1 MENIKFV
8 MHEPWEFAYAVYEAG
23 GIESLLKELKENKI
37 ELDEFMSKIVD
48 TYKLRISKFLKSEM
62 DYFFDYK
69 HNYGGIGLM
78 LLASMIRRNPDINKV
93 QDFILCINDTDENI
107 FMSYAVCSLVFYNED
122 KFVKDICDWESV
134 KCSSAEMLKLVNSVD
149 EKYVLYKD
157 VLIEC
162 LENPLETKE
171 RFCLML
177 RQFYERVYRE
187 IEDEVYEK
195 CKHFEVR
202 YEDKFKKDENKFISL
217 YLNTSVQN
225 IKDYDVKVHVSY
237 FNYYGESSWGNLDN
251 NTVWYV
257 LGAYSDKYYADEDE
271 YDKNIFQL
279 LFKTLSDKKR
289 LDMVELLAKRP
300 WYVSELAE
308 QLGLTAATV
317 SYHISMLWRFNIIK
331 FERSDHRIYYSLDK
345 ERLKDI
351 IENFTKGLL
360 NV

>member
-8 MHEPWEFAYAVYEAG
+8 IHEPWEFAYAIYVSGGYEV
-23 GIESLLKELKENKI
+23 LLKELKENKI
-37 ELDEFMSKIVD
+37 EVDEYGK
-48 TYKLRISKFLKSEM
+48 KLINSIKPKISKFLKGEM

-78 LLASMIRRNPDINKV
+78 LLASLIRNNPDVNKI
-93 QDFILCINDTDENI
+93 QDFIQSVNGTDEDTL
-107 FMSYAVCSLVFYNED
+107 MSYAVSALVFYNED
-122 KFVKDICDWESV
+122 KFVKDICDWESI
-134 KCSSAEMLKLVNSVD
+134 KCSSREMLKLVKPLD
-149 EKYVLYKD
+149 TKDVLYKD
-157 VLIEC
+157 TLIEC

-177 RQFYERVYRE
+177 RQFYERIYKE
-187 IEDEVYEK
+187 IEDEIYEK
-195 CKHFEVR
+195 CKCFEGK
-202 YEDKFKKDENKFISL
+202 YKEKFKKDESRFIRL
-217 YLNTSVQN
+217 YLSTSVQN
-225 IKDYDVKVHVSY
+225 IKDYDVKIHVSY
-237 FNYYGESSWGNLDN
+237 FNYYGESSWGSMDDN
-251 NTVWYV
+251 SVWYV

-271 YDKNIFQL
+271 FDKDTFQL

-289 LDMVELLAKRP
+289 LDIIELLAKRP

-345 ERLKDI
+345 KRLKEI
-351 IENFTKGLL
+351 IESFTKGLL
-360 NV
+360 N